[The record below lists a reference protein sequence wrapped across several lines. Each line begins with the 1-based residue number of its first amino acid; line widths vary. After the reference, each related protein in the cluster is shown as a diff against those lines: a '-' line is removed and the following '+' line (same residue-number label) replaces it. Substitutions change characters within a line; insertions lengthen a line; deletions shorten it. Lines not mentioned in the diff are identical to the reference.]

1 VRPEVV
7 VAIVLRQPGWYF
19 LPVEEVA
26 HDAIGD
32 SPVIAVHAVV
42 VRAQGGFSGEL

>member
-1 VRPEVV
+1 VSPEVV
-7 VAIVLRQPGWYF
+7 VAIVLRQPGWNF

-32 SPVIAVHAVV
+32 GPIIAVHAVM
-42 VRAQGGFSGEL
+42 VRAQRGFTGEL